1 MTSIVDSIIILFL
14 LMGAVVGF
22 KRGVIKSATMF
33 VGAIVV
39 LILSF
44 WLKNPVSK
52 ICILFVLFSTLQVI

>member
-14 LMGAVVGF
+14 LMGAIAGF

-44 WLKNPVSK
+44 WLLGSSCIVAEIKCEKVS
-52 ICILFVLFSTLQVI
+52 